1 MLFGINKHRNI
12 TDLYDRRFN
21 HAFIVS
27 VKQYRGALMV
37 AVLGATTLLNG
48 CETISGNSIGFP
60 VHTKPE
66 GASVNVFR
74 SGTTHELSC
83 TTPCH
88 LHLRQTHDYTVTIRK
103 SGYVK
108 RVIAVKSDGS
118 VEGAAGSLGSNL
130 LMFGIGAPVG
140 WVIDAAS
147 GGDDRLFPGSVN
159 IKLIKAIDY
168 GKQINTRNTA
178 VTSATIISASSVS
191 MQAKEPTLPKSK
203 GGTTTTVTSSTA
215 STTSAIMHPVPT
227 Q

>member
-12 TDLYDRRFN
+12 TGLYDRRFN

-191 MQAKEPTLPKSK
+191 MQAKEPSLPKSK